1 MRHPR
6 ACCRLG
12 DMLDSDRPVGLI
24 GFMTTDDDRS
34 RPAGPG
40 FPPPLLHPEEPPP
53 VRVLRPEGRSDLV
66 LTADHAGRL
75 VPRRLGTLG
84 LPQSELDRHIG
95 WDIGIAGVTERLSQ
109 ALDAPAIFQTYSR
122 LVIDC
127 NRSPDVPSSI
137 PEISEATGIPGN
149 RNLSPDDRLGR
160 RREIFTPYHDC
171 IDRILDARAARRTV
185 LVAMHSFTPVFRGES
200 RAMQVGVLY
209 NRDARLA
216 RILLDLLRAEPG
228 LTIGDNAPYSVS
240 DLTDYTVPVHA
251 ERRGLPHV
259 EIEIRQDLIADED
272 GQADW
277 AARFVR
283 LLTEADRRLRDSA
296 R

>member
-1 MRHPR
+1 M
-6 ACCRLG
+6 AA
-12 DMLDSDRPVGLI
+12 LDSDRPVGLI
-24 GFMTTDDDRS
+24 VFMANDDHSRS
-34 RPAGPG
+34 ARASG
-40 FPPPLLHPEEPPP
+40 PPPLLHPEEPSP
-53 VRVLRPEGRSDLV
+53 VRVLRPEGKADIV
-66 LTADHAGRL
+66 LTADHAGRAI
-75 VPRRLGTLG
+75 PRRLGTLG

-95 WDIGIAGVTERLSQ
+95 WDIGIAGVTERLSE

-127 NRSPDVPSSI
+127 NRSPEVPSSI
-137 PEISEATGIPGN
+137 PEISEATAIPGN
-149 RNLSPDDRLGR
+149 RDLSAADRLAR
-160 RREIFTPYHDC
+160 RREIFTPYHEC
-171 IDRILDARAARRTV
+171 IDRLLDARADRRTV
-185 LVAMHSFTPVFRGES
+185 LVAMHSFTPVFHGES

-272 GQADW
+272 GQAAW

-283 LLTEADRRLRDSA
+283 LLTRADRRLRDDG